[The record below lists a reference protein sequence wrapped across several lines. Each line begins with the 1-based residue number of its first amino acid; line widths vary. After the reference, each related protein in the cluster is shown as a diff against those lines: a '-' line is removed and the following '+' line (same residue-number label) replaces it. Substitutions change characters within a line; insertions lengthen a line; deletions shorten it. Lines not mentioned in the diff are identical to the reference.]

1 MNIAWWH
8 RFRHAQRAERC
19 RFRAGVAAKAL
30 QVHGGYGYTQD
41 FAVERLLRDAI
52 SPRAATGVTH
62 AATGA

>member
-1 MNIAWWH
+1 
-8 RFRHAQRAERC
+8 
-19 RFRAGVAAKAL
+19 VAAKAL

-52 SPRAATGVTH
+52 SLRAATGVTH